1 MQRVLKLLKLAAFS
15 SVAIASCLATSVDAQ
30 SSPNPSRSFQFSSV
44 VQVAA
49 APDGSKEL
57 RIWVPLPYEERSQS
71 VGKVK
76 IKSPIPYKIRSEA
89 EYGNRYAYFVVT
101 GPQLV
106 SGFDIQ
112 ITYHVQRF
120 EDRVDID
127 SNDDHQGT
135 PSVPTARFLKPDHLV
150 PLDGEIAAISVH
162 EAGGAALPLDKARRL
177 YDYVVATMHY
187 DHEGTEWGRGDA
199 VWACDSKHGNC
210 TDFHSLFIGLA
221 RAAGIPARFEIGF
234 SIPPDSHQGAIT
246 SYHCWAQFYAA
257 GIGWIPIDASEAWK
271 HKDKKDFYFG
281 ALDQNRLK
289 ISLGRDIRLNPAQK
303 GEALNYFVY
312 PYAELDGKPFAGLKN
327 DYSFQDDP
335 VSGNNSGSTHGE

>member
-1 MQRVLKLLKLAAFS
+1 MRRLRSLIQLAAFT
-15 SVAIASCLATSVDAQ
+15 ALATGSTLGTNFGRQVSAT
-30 SSPNPSRSFQFSSV
+30 PSRSFQFSSV
-44 VQVAA
+44 VHVPTT
-49 APDGSKEL
+49 PDGSKEL
-57 RIWVPLPYEERSQS
+57 RIWVPLPYQERSQS

-76 IKSPIPYKIRSEA
+76 IKTSVPYKIRSEA

-101 GPQLV
+101 GPPLV

-135 PSVPTARFLKPDHLV
+135 PSVPTARFLRPDRLV

-162 EAGGAALPLDKARRL
+162 ESGGAALPLDKARRL

-187 DHEGTEWGRGDA
+187 DHDGTEWGRGDA

-221 RAAGIPARFEIGF
+221 RAAGIPARFEMGF

-257 GIGWIPIDASEAWK
+257 GIGWIPVDASEAWK

-289 ISLGRDIRLNPAQK
+289 MSLGRDIRLNPPQK
-303 GEALNYFVY
+303 GEPLNYFVY
-312 PYAELDGKPFAGLKN
+312 PYAELEGKPFAGLKN
-327 DYSFQDDP
+327 EYSFQDDP
-335 VSGNNSGSTHGE
+335 GSGKNPGSATGK